1 MVSEEVRGIKKSIS
15 FKLRK
20 MFEIPGREAH
30 SLILDSG
37 HGGESPIA
45 DADRLVF
52 RSQGDKAPSSN
63 IDAQHVGSVYNR
75 STDPGPVSRLC
86 RESGKVGAPN
96 SKESRQPSDL
106 ELMKERFSKLLL
118 GEDMSGG
125 GKGVSSALALSNAI
139 TNLAASVFGEQRK
152 LEPMASERKLRWKKE
167 IDWLL
172 SVTDYIVEFVPSQQV
187 AKDGKNMEIMV
198 TQQRRDLLMNIP
210 ALRKLDA
217 MLIDCLDNFKDDNE
231 FWYVSRDADDSERGV
246 QRDDKWW
253 LPTVKVP
260 PNGLSDASRKLL
272 QFQKDCVNQVLKAS
286 MAINAQILSEMEIPD
301 NYIES
306 LPKNGRASLGDS
318 TYKSITV
325 EFFDPEQ
332 FLSTMDMSSE
342 HKVLDLK
349 NRIEA
354 SIIIWKRKMHHK
366 DGKSSWGSAV
376 SLEKRELFEER
387 AETILLLLKQR
398 FPGLPQSS
406 LDICKIQYNKDVGYA
421 ILESYSRVLE
431 SLANTVMSRIEDVL
445 YADSIAQDPSLAVAK
460 WKPSPDSSPSPQLS
474 GVSSPGEETE
484 KLSSAAETPTS
495 MTLSDCMG
503 WNLEQAE
510 SVKNLPSGNLEG
522 YSKDESE
529 KPMSKPANIVTG
541 RKFSYIDKVE
551 LSGLRSPTAR
561 H

>member
-1 MVSEEVRGIKKSIS
+1 
-15 FKLRK
+15 
-20 MFEIPGREAH
+20 
-30 SLILDSG
+30 
-37 HGGESPIA
+37 
-45 DADRLVF
+45 
-52 RSQGDKAPSSN
+52 
-63 IDAQHVGSVYNR
+63 
-75 STDPGPVSRLC
+75 
-86 RESGKVGAPN
+86 
-96 SKESRQPSDL
+96 
-106 ELMKERFSKLLL
+106 
-118 GEDMSGG
+118 
-125 GKGVSSALALSNAI
+125 
-139 TNLAASVFGEQRK
+139 
-152 LEPMASERKLRWKKE
+152 
-167 IDWLL
+167 
-172 SVTDYIVEFVPSQQV
+172 
-187 AKDGKNMEIMV
+187 MV
-198 TQQRRDLLMNIP
+198 TQQRKDLLMNIP

-231 FWYVSRDADDSERGV
+231 FWYVSSDADDSEKGV

-260 PNGLSDASRKLL
+260 PSGLSDASRKWL
-272 QFQKDCVNQVLKAS
+272 QYQKDCVNQVLKAS
-286 MAINAQILSEMEIPD
+286 MAINAQVLSEMEIPD

-318 TYKSITV
+318 TYKSITF

-332 FLSTMDMSSE
+332 FLSTMDLSSE

-406 LDICKIQYNKDVGYA
+406 LDICKIQYNRDVGYA

-445 YADSIAQDPSLAVAK
+445 YADSIAQDPSLAIAK
-460 WKPSPDSSPSPQLS
+460 WKPSPDSSPSPQQS

-495 MTLSDCMG
+495 MTLSDFMG

-522 YSKDESE
+522 YSKDEID
-529 KPMSKPANIVTG
+529 KPTSKPANINTSK
-541 RKFSYIDKVE
+541 KFSYIDKVE
-551 LSGLRSPTAR
+551 LSCLRSPTAR